1 MSSETFP
8 GREDVLNDD
17 ELYRLRWHNV
27 CGGQLERCWV
37 DIHGQVRQRQRR
49 RQYCKRQK
57 RLCKSK
63 MQSLVPL
70 ALDT

>member
-1 MSSETFP
+1 MNGSDYSSSTGVQSRAKRRMSSETSS

-27 CGGQLERCWV
+27 GGGQLERCWV

-49 RQYCKRQK
+49 RQ
-57 RLCKSK
+57 
-63 MQSLVPL
+63 
-70 ALDT
+70 